1 VKLLLAEIFHEI
13 HFPALMEEFGF
24 FLFPAYIKLMEKN
37 GFPIFLPEKKG
48 QSDLFSVTYGIFR
61 TKTGLT
67 PLTSGKNRI
76 ISPWIVL
83 IFPEV
88 RILNPGMSSF
98 FRKF

>member
-1 VKLLLAEIFHEI
+1 
-13 HFPALMEEFGF
+13 
-24 FLFPAYIKLMEKN
+24 MEKI

-48 QSDLFSVTYGIFR
+48 QSDLLSVTYGIFR
-61 TKTGLT
+61 TTTGLSA
-67 PLTSGKNRI
+67 LTYGKNRI

-88 RILNPGMSSF
+88 RILNHGMSSF